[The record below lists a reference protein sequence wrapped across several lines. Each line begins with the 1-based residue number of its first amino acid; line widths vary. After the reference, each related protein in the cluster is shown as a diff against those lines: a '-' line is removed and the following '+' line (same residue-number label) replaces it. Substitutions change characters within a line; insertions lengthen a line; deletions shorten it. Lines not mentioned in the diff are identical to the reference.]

1 MAYDELTMRIA
12 IALRDLRRIK
22 NQPLSQPV
30 PQGQLD
36 TMDVIS
42 HLGSCSM
49 VELSAAL
56 RIDASTAT
64 RAVDRLVETGMAERR
79 RSDEDARTVMVELT
93 RKGRA
98 LERRL
103 TGERLLHMERI
114 LDALMPEDRQPLAE
128 ALEGLLA
135 ATDAANQAAHRH
147 SSNSSGPPR

>member
-12 IALRDLRRIK
+12 IAWRDLRRLK
-22 NQPLSQPV
+22 NQRLSEPV

-42 HLGSCSM
+42 QLGSCSM

-93 RKGRA
+93 RKGRD

-103 TGERLLHMERI
+103 TAERLLHMESI
-114 LDALMPEDRQPLAE
+114 LDRLKPEDRQPLAE
-128 ALEGLLA
+128 SLEGLLA
-135 ATDAANQAAHRH
+135 AADAANLAAQQHDNGAEL
-147 SSNSSGPPR
+147 SD